1 MFESFI
7 QDIGDWYNPVAAVI
21 RNKSFATTEKGGE
34 WFMQKQNKTLY
45 RHLNNIKTELSNMLH
60 EIEAET
66 QNINRKNLSLE
77 GNNGCINSNR
87 QSIQEMKDLQADLAL
102 LQARLANHLEKMDFT
117 ATSSN
122 LDIEAHVARKIIPG
136 GIKITIPDDYPPKT
150 SVYNRV
156 TIKNGKLNN
165 EAYAQARDRWYS
177 LIQKAMGGYDGERI
191 SPAIVLIKYY
201 VPQVC
206 DTGNFI
212 SKFILDGL
220 MYNGAI
226 AKDDNLYQVNAVVQL
241 AVLDKTNPR
250 TEIFVLK
257 NTGQLDAVF

>member
-1 MFESFI
+1 
-7 QDIGDWYNPVAAVI
+7 
-21 RNKSFATTEKGGE
+21 
-34 WFMQKQNKTLY
+34 MQNQKETFY
-45 RHLNNIKTELSNMLH
+45 RHLNTIKTELSNMLH

-66 QNINRKNLSLE
+66 QNINRTYWGLDNKNSSTCRDEQAIQEIKNLQ
-77 GNNGCINSNR
+77 G
-87 QSIQEMKDLQADLAL
+87 DLAL
-102 LQARLANHLEKMDFT
+102 LQVKLANHLEELDFF
-117 ATSSN
+117 ATSGN
-122 LDIEAHVARKIIPG
+122 LDIEADVAREIIPE
-136 GIKITIPDDYPPKT
+136 GIKITIRDDYPPKT
-150 SVYNRV
+150 SIYNRV

-177 LIQKAMGGYDGERI
+177 LIQKVMAGYDGERI
-191 SPAIVLIKYY
+191 SPAIVFIKYY

-206 DTGNFI
+206 DTGNFV
-212 SKFILDGL
+212 SKFVLDGL